1 MLSAYINSLVFWL
14 YQVYINYTFIHCGG
28 SEPFLLGESI
38 QTLLERIDY
47 HCYASEYTFAAWCR
61 PRYNFA

>member
-14 YQVYINYTFIHCGG
+14 YQVYISYTFIHCGG
-28 SEPFLLGESI
+28 SEPFQLGESI
-38 QTLLERIDY
+38 ITLLERIDY
-47 HCYASEYTFAAWCR
+47 RIYASEYTFAEWCS